1 MSEIIRLEN
10 VVKMTENG
18 HRALSGVSMQIDQG
32 ERVIIRGAPGSGKTS
47 LMRII
52 TGMDKPSDGKAFVL
66 GQPLHEMSED
76 KTAEFRGKTFGI
88 LQRNPAFVETL
99 TLGENVGLP
108 LAIRGTPDAQRQKA
122 VREILKSFGLL
133 YAIHAL
139 PGKLSAMEI
148 KLADIAR
155 ALIGKPQILLLSDTG
170 ADLSQRD
177 REQLK
182 GTLHA
187 LCEFGTYTILEFTGA
202 QNSLIDANRTLTLEF
217 GRIQE
222 EVQ

>member
-18 HRALSGVSMQIDQG
+18 HRALSGVSMQIAQG
-32 ERVIIRGAPGSGKTS
+32 ERVIIRGAPGSGKTA

-52 TGMDKPSDGKAFVL
+52 AGMDNPSDGKVFVI
-66 GQPLHEMSED
+66 GQPLHEMSTEAVAALRN
-76 KTAEFRGKTFGI
+76 KNFGI

-108 LAIRGTPDAQRQKA
+108 LAIRGVADAQHQKA
-122 VREILKSFGLL
+122 VRDILKSFGLL

-148 KLADIAR
+148 KLADVAR
-155 ALIGKPQILLLSDTG
+155 ALIGKPQILLLCDTG

-177 REQLK
+177 REQLI

-202 QNSLIDANRTLTLEF
+202 QNSLIDANRTLTLDF

-222 EVQ
+222 EIQ

>member
-10 VVKMTENG
+10 VVKMTDNG

-32 ERVIIRGAPGSGKTS
+32 ERVIIHGAPGSGKTA

-52 TGMDKPSDGKAFVL
+52 AGMDKPSDGKVFVL
-66 GQPLHEMSED
+66 EQPLHEMSEA
-76 KTAEFRGKTFGI
+76 KAAALRNETFGI

-108 LAIRGTPDAQRQKA
+108 LSIRGVSAEKRQKA
-122 VREILKSFGLL
+122 VRDMLKSFGLL

-148 KLADIAR
+148 KLADVAR

-187 LCEFGTYTILEFTGA
+187 LSEFGTYTILEFTGA
-202 QNSLIDANRTLTLEF
+202 QNGLIDASRTWTLEF